1 MKNVLER
8 ANEIVQERGKS
19 YGHPFEDYSRTAQ
32 MWSAI
37 LGVHITAD
45 QCIKCMIAVKLSRLS
60 KTPDHQD
67 SIDDLAGYSWCLD
80 EVVKKMKGEP
90 DVRGS

>member
-19 YGHPFEDYSRTAQ
+19 YGTPYDDFSKTAK

-37 LGVHITAD
+37 LGIEITPD

-60 KTPDHQD
+60 ATPQHQD
-67 SIDDLAGYSWCLD
+67 SIDDLAGYTWCLD
-80 EVVKKMKGEP
+80 EVVKIQRSM
-90 DVRGS
+90 DVKK